1 MSQNSS
7 TIKNDLFDNPMVS
20 SAIKSLSDEQL
31 LHFKEVGEHL
41 YGNVDFEGSRVLN
54 SLPAPMSEA
63 VSFVL
68 EGIKSGLHPSD
79 LTDDEK
85 AILKDTYG
93 ENWYIKWGYTKEDL
107 DSVVTLDFGQ
117 N

>member
-1 MSQNSS
+1 MSRHSPK
-7 TIKNDLFDNPMVS
+7 IKNDLFDNPMV
-20 SAIKSLSDEQL
+20 ANALKSLSDEEL
-31 LHFKEVGEHL
+31 LHFKDVGEHL
-41 YGNVDFEGSRVLN
+41 YGNMDFEGSKVLN
-54 SLPAPMSEA
+54 NLPAPMSEA

-85 AILKDTYG
+85 AILKETYG
-93 ENWYIKWGYTKEDL
+93 ETWYIKWGYKKEDL